1 MQLFLMAIC
10 SKLCLHFHL
19 KMDLEVSLVKKVYQQ
34 VYNPTK
40 RCHIQ
45 ALPAVHVQQSREEFV
60 KTAAKTLFS
69 TQGFVKLGF
78 VKLGFVKL
86 FSTKKMMGNMTAE
99 KTFVR
104 VKTSTQGLVKQDS
117 LQSFHC
123 LW

>member
-1 MQLFLMAIC
+1 MLAIPIQLFLMPIC

-45 ALPAVHVQQSREEFV
+45 ALPTVHVQQSREEFA

-69 TQGFVKLGF
+69 TEGFVSTQDFVKL
-78 VKLGFVKL
+78 VSTPDFVKL
-86 FSTKKMMGNMTAE
+86 FSTQD
-99 KTFVR
+99 FVKLDNLDNQTTPR
-104 VKTSTQGLVKQDS
+104 GQVVRN
-117 LQSFHC
+117 
-123 LW
+123 